1 LLREKSA
8 KDGGLGEG
16 KQEFSFPH
24 YQSFV
29 LLLTGTNCRISDFIY
44 KLRAPDLMSG
54 AQFVNAGDNVP
65 GARFIIKRVYL
76 PFFA

>member
-44 KLRAPDLMSG
+44 KLRETAFAVSLSVKKVSVTSMS
-54 AQFVNAGDNVP
+54 
-65 GARFIIKRVYL
+65 I
-76 PFFA
+76 

>member
-1 LLREKSA
+1 NSLLREKSA

-44 KLRAPDLMSG
+44 KQRAAVLHCGSLL
-54 AQFVNAGDNVP
+54 
-65 GARFIIKRVYL
+65 FIASVM
-76 PFFA
+76 

>member
-1 LLREKSA
+1 SLLREKSA

-44 KLRAPDLMSG
+44 KLTEPPVKNRRL
-54 AQFVNAGDNVP
+54 
-65 GARFIIKRVYL
+65 RFQSK
-76 PFFA
+76 